1 MSESLHHIDQLFKDG
16 AGDYTEAPAPA
27 NWDQLE
33 QKLDKAAVADL
44 RNKYRYWK
52 RIAAA
57 AILLLSLSAV
67 ALLLRQNGSKTAPVV
82 KDIPQQKQE
91 QPAVKNLSPENQQ
104 QSPDPAVA
112 GANQPANGNNT
123 NAASENNP
131 AEKELP
137 AIADHQQKS
146 FEKSINAGSKN
157 QAIKTLPTQLT
168 DNKPAHNVT
177 IPNKQ
182 QKDIAAALVAKDKKS
197 GTPLLTLSKKESSN
211 RKSKLLTAPK
221 FVEATENKQIPANTV
236 IDEDIAL
243 EASAAVQKADLLEQ
257 IRTAGLVTYNT
268 PGALAAVSAP
278 VATIRNAWKNPVH
291 RFSVG
296 AFYAPQKT
304 STEVAEGRIEH
315 REDDHRQI
323 GEAET
328 LSKTF
333 EAGVQLSYRMNSNWQ
348 FLTGIS
354 YSTQQSTIQPKT
366 VYARHDERR
375 GGGPGNPPP
384 PGNGDLRYKLNC
396 AAGYVFLDPKS
407 NTAINFGDS
416 LNTLRAENSISYINI
431 PLQASYLFRKG
442 KLEFGPVAGITTHI
456 LSKAKLNATLQESSG
471 AKTPQTATINGLKK
485 TYLSG
490 MIGAQGIYSITDRL
504 SVYVLP
510 STSFSL
516 SPVNQ
521 NTPAK
526 MYLRQLGV
534 QTGIRLNL

>member
-1 MSESLHHIDQLFKDG
+1 M
-16 AGDYTEAPAPA
+16 
-27 NWDQLE
+27 
-33 QKLDKAAVADL
+33 
-44 RNKYRYWK
+44 
-52 RIAAA
+52 
-57 AILLLSLSAV
+57 
-67 ALLLRQNGSKTAPVV
+67 
-82 KDIPQQKQE
+82 
-91 QPAVKNLSPENQQ
+91 
-104 QSPDPAVA
+104 
-112 GANQPANGNNT
+112 
-123 NAASENNP
+123 
-131 AEKELP
+131 
-137 AIADHQQKS
+137 
-146 FEKSINAGSKN
+146 
-157 QAIKTLPTQLT
+157 
-168 DNKPAHNVT
+168 
-177 IPNKQ
+177 
-182 QKDIAAALVAKDKKS
+182 
-197 GTPLLTLSKKESSN
+197 
-211 RKSKLLTAPK
+211 
-221 FVEATENKQIPANTV
+221 
-236 IDEDIAL
+236 
-243 EASAAVQKADLLEQ
+243 
-257 IRTAGLVTYNT
+257 
-268 PGALAAVSAP
+268 
-278 VATIRNAWKNPVH
+278 
-291 RFSVG
+291 
-296 AFYAPQKT
+296 
-304 STEVAEGRIEH
+304 EH
-315 REDDHRQI
+315 REDDPRKI
-323 GEAET
+323 GEEES

-333 EAGVQLSYRMNSNWQ
+333 EAGVQVSYRLKSNWQ

-354 YSTQQSTIQPKT
+354 HFTQQSTIQPKT

-416 LNTLRAENSISYINI
+416 LNTLRAENTISYINI

-442 KLEFGPVAGITTHI
+442 RLEFGPVAGITTHI
-456 LSKAKLNATLQESSG
+456 LSKAKLNTTLQESSG

>member
-44 RNKYRYWK
+44 RVKYRYWK

-67 ALLLRQNGSKTAPVV
+67 ALLLRQNGSKTVPVV
-82 KDIPQQKQE
+82 KDIPHQKQE
-91 QPAVKNLSPENQQ
+91 QPADKNLSPQNQQ
-104 QSPDPAVA
+104 QSPAPSIAE
-112 GANQPANGNNT
+112 NKEPST
-123 NAASENNP
+123 ENNRSV
-131 AEKELP
+131 KEHTATAVP
-137 AIADHQQKS
+137 EQKS
-146 FEKSINAGSKN
+146 IDKTADKSSKDPITN
-157 QAIKTLPTQLT
+157 QLPLLQA
-168 DNKPAHNVT
+168 DNKMVHNET

-182 QKDIAAALVAKDKKS
+182 QKDIAADPVAKDKNK
-197 GTPLLTLSKKESSN
+197 GTPLLTLSKKENTN
-211 RKSKLLTAPK
+211 RKSKQLTSRNS
-221 FVEATENKQIPANTV
+221 EIATDKKQIAANTV
-236 IDEDIAL
+236 IDEDVTL
-243 EASAAVQKADLLEQ
+243 EASAAVQKANLLEQ
-257 IRTAGLVTYNT
+257 IRTAGLVTNNT

-278 VATIRNAWKNPVH
+278 AGTIRNAWKNPIH
-291 RFSVG
+291 RFSIG
-296 AFYAPQKT
+296 AYYAPQKIH
-304 STEVAEGRIEH
+304 TEVAEGRMEH
-315 REDDHRQI
+315 REDDPRKI
-323 GEAET
+323 GEEES
-328 LSKTF
+328 LSKAF
-333 EAGVQLSYRMNSNWQ
+333 EAGIQVSYRLKKNWQ
-348 FLTGIS
+348 FQTGVS

-407 NTAINFGDS
+407 SAAINFGDS
-416 LNTLRAENSISYINI
+416 LNTLRAENTISYINI

-456 LSKAKLNATLQESSG
+456 LSKAKLNTTLQESSG

-490 MIGAQGIYSITDRL
+490 MIGAQGSYSITDRL

-510 STSFSL
+510 STRFSL

-534 QTGIRLNL
+534 QTGIRLSL